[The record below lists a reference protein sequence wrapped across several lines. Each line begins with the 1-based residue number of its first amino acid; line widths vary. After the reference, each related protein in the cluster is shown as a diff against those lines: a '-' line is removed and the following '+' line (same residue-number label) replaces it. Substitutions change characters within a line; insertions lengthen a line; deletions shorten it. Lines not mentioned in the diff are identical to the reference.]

1 MAFTS
6 MCKHLWRDTES
17 LRTSGDD
24 GDDVGDDED
33 DDDSEGGDDD
43 GDDDDPFQED
53 FFKIVQTPMGRS
65 RDAKELSESLSD
77 PGR

>member
-6 MCKHLWRDTES
+6 MCKHWWRDTES
-17 LRTSGDD
+17 LCTSGDD

-43 GDDDDPFQED
+43 CDGDDPFEED
-53 FFKIVQTPMGRS
+53 FSQDCTNTNGEIS
-65 RDAKELSESLSD
+65 R
-77 PGR
+77 R

>member
-1 MAFTS
+1 
-6 MCKHLWRDTES
+6 MCKQLWRDTES
-17 LRTSGDD
+17 LCTSD
-24 GDDVGDDED
+24 DDVGDDED
-33 DDDSEGGDDD
+33 DDDSEDGDDD

-53 FFKIVQTPMGRS
+53 FFKIVQTPMERS